1 MLTFINPPK
10 ASFHTVKLLVKRRS
24 TDRIFFSIFG
34 DIFITRYHV
43 FFYEQYYF
51 NDGFLRSRHSINI
64 FICYQIIHSKTIN
77 GDI

>member
-43 FFYEQYYF
+43 FSM
-51 NDGFLRSRHSINI
+51 NNTISMKVFLRS
-64 FICYQIIHSKTIN
+64 TI
-77 GDI
+77 DIQ